1 MSEWRQDP
9 LSGRWVIIAP
19 DRGQRPNEFAGA
31 PTISVSADDCP
42 FCPGH
47 ENLTT
52 AECLALGRPPGAPAD
67 GPGWRLRIFP
77 NKYPALAPVDPTR
90 NMDAA
95 WPVRPG
101 VGRHEVVVT
110 TPEHDAGLQDLD
122 PSTLAELLGAVRQR
136 VRVLEADP
144 VVRHVLVFFN
154 QGSAAGATL
163 AHSHGQIL
171 AGSMVPPLV
180 VDKER
185 RLAAHHRETGGCLLC
200 DLLAREEED
209 GARLVAAVPA
219 AVALAPWAS
228 RFPYEVLVVPRRHV
242 AGLAAASDED
252 LAGVAT
258 VLAEALAGLSAVAPA
273 PALNLVVHS
282 APVARKA
289 ADGSALF
296 HWHLEVLPRL
306 AGLAGFEA
314 GSGFAINAVVP
325 EQAARRLR
333 GEET

>member
-19 DRGQRPNEFAGA
+19 DRGRRPNEFAGA
-31 PTISVSADDCP
+31 RTISASADACP

-47 ENLTT
+47 ENRTT
-52 AECLALGRPPGAPAD
+52 AECLALGRAAADPAN

-77 NKYPALAPVDPTR
+77 NKYPALAPVDPTQTL
-90 NMDAA
+90 DAT

-101 VGRHEVVVT
+101 AGRHEVVVT

-122 PSTLAELLGAVRQR
+122 PGTLAELLAAVRAR
-136 VRVLEADP
+136 VRVMEVDP
-144 VVRHVLVFFN
+144 AVRHVLVFFN
-154 QGSAAGATL
+154 QGAAAGATL
-163 AHSHGQIL
+163 SHSHGQIL
-171 AGSMVPPLV
+171 AGGMVPPLV
-180 VDKER
+180 RDKEQ
-185 RLAAHHRETGGCLLC
+185 RLVAHHRATGGCLLC
-200 DLLAREEED
+200 ELLAREEGD
-209 GARLVAAVPA
+209 DARIVAAVPG

-242 AGLAAASDED
+242 AGLAAASDDD

-258 VLAEALAGLSAVAPA
+258 VLAQALVGLSAVAPD

-282 APVARKA
+282 APVAREPST
-289 ADGSALF
+289 GSPFF
-296 HWHLEVLPRL
+296 HWHLELLPRL

-325 EQAARRLR
+325 ELAARRLR
-333 GEET
+333 GEEV